1 MAGSSVMFVGG
12 PSSGK
17 SNYLFRTWIAI
28 EHETGKL
35 RKNGLPDELDYLHDG
50 AGQLLTGSFA
60 PHTSRNVTTTCE
72 IPVSF
77 IGANTSEKL
86 TVPDVSGEVWNEVYE
101 RRQWP
106 LSWDSY
112 LAANCGFVLFVRAGS
127 PHNVKPLDW
136 VTCERLYKNRA
147 AAKPDRRVPTQVY
160 LVDWLQILRQLV
172 TERSGSAH
180 KPRLSVVVTAWDR
193 VQTDP
198 TPQEYIAR
206 EFPLFD
212 QFLRAALHGFEA
224 RLFGV
229 SVVGGDFSDPAFRAE
244 YLSKDPI
251 ASGYSITARGRQP
264 ARDPDVLE
272 PLYWA
277 LGR

>member
-1 MAGSSVMFVGG
+1 MASNSVMFVGG

-28 EHETGKL
+28 EHGTGKL
-35 RKNGLPDELDYLHDG
+35 RKDGLPDELDYLHDG
-50 AGQLLTGSFA
+50 ASQLLAGTFA
-60 PHTSRNVTTTCE
+60 PHTSRNVATTCE

-77 IGANTSEKL
+77 IGGTASEKL
-86 TVPDVSGEVWNEVYE
+86 IVPDVNGEVWNEVYE

-106 LSWDSY
+106 LAWDT
-112 LAANCGFVLFVRAGS
+112 LLDTRCGFVLFVRAGS

-136 VTCERLYKNRA
+136 VTCERLYRDRA
-147 AAKPDRRVPTQVY
+147 AARPDVRVPTQVY

-172 TERSGSAH
+172 TERSGSVR

-193 VQTDP
+193 VQTDAVP
-198 TPQEYIAR
+198 EAYIAR

-212 QFLRAALHGFEA
+212 QFIRADLHGFET
-224 RLFGV
+224 RCFGV
-229 SVVGGDFSDPAFRAE
+229 SVVGGDFSDATFRDE
-244 YLSKDPI
+244 YLNKQPV
-251 ASGYSITARGRQP
+251 ASGYCITRRGQESTRH
-264 ARDPDVLE
+264 PDILE

-277 LGR
+277 LGH